1 RRLNELGV
9 WRDRAIDY
17 DEVKDRLA
25 PADREARKVVD
36 AYLELRAEAG
46 VSQAEAVA
54 EFVRE
59 SAYTWANR
67 LLALR
72 CLEARGIIDEV
83 ILQKDAY
90 GGRSLVHSRFARR
103 SPEACAGDDDGL
115 FEVLAQAFADRAG
128 ELPAV
133 FDPKAPAIAL
143 RPSVGVLKFAV
154 ALLSGCQVLPGQG
167 AATDAVFEA

>member
-1 RRLNELGV
+1 MDPVLKKVLRALSLELRYLLEGWYDEHDAWYPGDLERRLNELAV
-9 WRDRAIDY
+9 WRDRAKPFHEIA
-17 DEVKDRLA
+17 DRLA

-46 VSQAEAVA
+46 VSQAEAMA

-103 SPEACAGDDDGL
+103 SP
-115 FEVLAQAFADRAG
+115 
-128 ELPAV
+128 
-133 FDPKAPAIAL
+133 
-143 RPSVGVLKFAV
+143 
-154 ALLSGCQVLPGQG
+154 
-167 AATDAVFEA
+167 